1 MKKRIIYCLFLIFF
15 NIVLYAMVFLTVE
28 ANKQTLERIDPLNT
42 SLDYRNVRPRLTVDE
57 VNQITKNINADL
69 HLLNPMKGILIVT
82 AVCLIALLVASV
94 AKSKWHTTRF
104 DGLALIIITVLSL
117 SFHWLFVFFNDKFE
131 NAHNATIYIRIATTA
146 TLVIIQPILFFV
158 AYKWNR
164 AEIQQHLH
172 QQKWVS
178 IVAIVL
184 TVISV
189 LIALTI
195 GIGILATPDLSGNIS

>member
-1 MKKRIIYCLFLIFF
+1 MKKRIIYCLFLFF
-15 NIVLYAMVFLTVE
+15 LNIVLYAMVFLTVE

-69 HLLNPMKGILIVT
+69 RFLNPMKGILIVT

-94 AKSKWHTTRF
+94 VKSKWHTTRF
-104 DGLALIIITVLSL
+104 DGLALIIIAILSL
-117 SFHWLFVFFNDKFE
+117 GFHWLFVFFNDTFE
-131 NAHNATIYIRIATTA
+131 NAHNATINIRIATTA
-146 TLVIIQPILFFV
+146 TLVIVQPLLFFV

-164 AEIQQHLH
+164 VELHKHLH

-178 IVAIVL
+178 IVAIGL
-184 TVISV
+184 TIISG
-189 LIALTI
+189 LIALAI
-195 GIGILATPDLSGNIS
+195 GIGILLTPDLSGNIS